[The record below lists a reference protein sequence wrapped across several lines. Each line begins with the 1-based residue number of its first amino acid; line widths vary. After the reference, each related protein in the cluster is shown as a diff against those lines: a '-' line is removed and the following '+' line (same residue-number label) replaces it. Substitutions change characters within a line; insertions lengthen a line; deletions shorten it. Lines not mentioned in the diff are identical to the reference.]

1 MMGGMKAAV
10 LHGPGDI
17 RVEDAPEPTILTPT
31 DALVR
36 ITASC
41 ICGSD
46 LWHYRGA
53 TKRTGRIGHEFVGV
67 VEQVGTE
74 VGTVKPGELVI
85 APFVISCGVCAPCRS
100 GWPTSCVRGGNW
112 GVLDDEGNLVDGGQ
126 GQYARVP
133 LADGT
138 LLAAPAEA
146 DDPRIPALLA
156 LSDVMGT
163 GHHAA
168 RSAGTGPGATIAV
181 IGDGAVGLCA
191 VLAASRLGADRVV
204 LLSTHADRAELG
216 VKFGATDVVAARGQ
230 QAVEAVR
237 ELTGGLGADGACE
250 CVGTAAS
257 WDTALDLVRPG
268 GTVGWVGVPHDVKN
282 GLPIWKLFNRNVSVR
297 GGVAPARTYLPELLP
312 EVLAGT
318 LDPGPIFTM
327 TVPLDDIAEGYRAM
341 DERRAIKVLVQP

>member
-10 LHGPGDI
+10 LYGPGDI
-17 RVEDAPEPTILTPT
+17 RVDEVPDPAILTAT

-46 LWHYRGA
+46 LWHYRGF
-53 TKRTGRIGHEFVGV
+53 TDKRGRIGHEFLGV
-67 VEQVGTE
+67 VEDVGSA
-74 VGTVKPGELVI
+74 VGSVTRGDLVI
-85 APFVISCGVCAPCRS
+85 APFVCSCGVCAACRI
-100 GWPTSCVRGGNW
+100 GWPTSCERRADWSGHDRDGHP
-112 GVLDDEGNLVDGGQ
+112 VDGGQ

-138 LLAAPAEA
+138 LVAAPIDA
-146 DDPRIPALLA
+146 DDPRVPALLS

-168 RSAGTGPGATIAV
+168 LSAGAAPGATVAV

-191 VLAASRLGADRVV
+191 VLAASRLGADRVI
-204 LLSTHADRAELG
+204 LLSTHADRSELG
-216 VKFGATDVVAARGQ
+216 TKFGATEVVAARGAD
-230 QAVEAVR
+230 AVAAVR

-250 CVGTAAS
+250 CVGTEAS
-257 WDTALDLVRPG
+257 WDSALSLVRPG

-282 GLPIWKLFNRNVSVR
+282 GLPIWKMFGRNVTVR
-297 GGVAPARTYLPELLP
+297 GGVAPARAYLPDLLS

-318 LDPGPIFTM
+318 LDPGPIFTE
-327 TVPLDDIAEGYRAM
+327 TVGLDDIAAGYRAM
-341 DERRAIKVLVQP
+341 DERRAIKVLVRP